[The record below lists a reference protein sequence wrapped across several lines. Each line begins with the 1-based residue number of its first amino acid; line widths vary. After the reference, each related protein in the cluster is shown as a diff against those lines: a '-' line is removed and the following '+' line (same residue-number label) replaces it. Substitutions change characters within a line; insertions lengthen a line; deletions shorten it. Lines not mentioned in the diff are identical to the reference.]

1 MSGRNIR
8 RKIRKRKSRNENSR
22 MKITV
27 FGGIILLA
35 IFLGFL
41 TARFVI
47 GPLIGYNA
55 DESPVQL
62 KQDEAAESPKDKD
75 GKSAEDADTAAA
87 SDTKSEEGTDSD
99 NDAEAADATD
109 SEMPQEG
116 YALQFGAFST
126 KDAAEKLSEALR
138 IKGIET
144 KIIETDDVFKVIS
157 PVLEDRTAALEALE
171 ESKEKNAE
179 EVFITSF
186 SQ

>member
-1 MSGRNIR
+1 MSGSGMR
-8 RKIRKRKSRNENSR
+8 RKIRKRRSRVQNSR
-22 MKITV
+22 MRIAV
-27 FGGIILLA
+27 LGAIILSA

-55 DESPVQL
+55 DESRVEL
-62 KQDEAAESPKDKD
+62 KQDSTIEGEQEKQSKDKEEQ
-75 GKSAEDADTAAA
+75 GAAA
-87 SDTKSEEGTDSD
+87 ANTGGNAQAGSDTQTET
-99 NDAEAADATD
+99 APD

-126 KDAAEKLSEALR
+126 KEAAEKLAEALR
-138 IKGIET
+138 LKGIET
-144 KIIETDDVFKVIS
+144 RIIQTKDAFKVIS
-157 PVLEDRTAALEALE
+157 PVLADRTAALKALE
-171 ESKEKNAE
+171 ESKEKDAE